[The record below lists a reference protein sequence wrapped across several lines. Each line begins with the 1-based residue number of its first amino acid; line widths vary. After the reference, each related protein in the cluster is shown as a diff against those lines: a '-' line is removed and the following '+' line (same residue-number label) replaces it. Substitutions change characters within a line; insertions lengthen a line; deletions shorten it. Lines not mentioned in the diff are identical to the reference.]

1 MAINYANVEVS
12 TDTFDAWI
20 GRTNNLVAALR
31 DRTLTAN
38 ATSAT
43 ADQTTGN
50 AELIGVFSA
59 NVITVSA
66 NTIAGGL
73 RGGNTSVSNT
83 LYVISNTVFTT
94 NGIANATTL
103 SITSNSV
110 GSNLNVTV
118 GGITTVGNTV
128 ISGNSSFNAI
138 RITGNSSVTNLA
150 INATSGYITANLVI
164 SGGVHTI
171 AGNVAFDTS
180 TLFVDASNNRIG
192 INNTTPDSS
201 LTVTGTANISG
212 NTVIGGAVH
221 SIAGNVA
228 FDTST
233 LFVDAANN
241 RVGISNTTPDASLT
255 ITGTANI
262 SGAVTLGG
270 LATTVAIN
278 ATTVNASAGM
288 NVGANINLSTTE
300 IRVGNSV
307 SNSIISGTGIS
318 TNGTLSVTSNT
329 TLSNTIS
336 VAGLASLNAGLNTT
350 TANATSINVGANV
363 NLTTTQVNVGNA
375 TANSILSVSG
385 ISTNG
390 TLSVTGVTTLNSNVN
405 VDSGV
410 LFVDATNNRVG
421 ISNTTPDAALTV
433 TGTANISGNITVG
446 GTVHA
451 VAGNV
456 AFDTDTLF
464 VDATNNRVGISN
476 TTPDASL
483 TITGTANVSGDVRI
497 GGLTTVV
504 NVNGSTI
511 NSTAMNVG
519 ANVNLSTTQINVGN
533 SVTNTVITSTS
544 IDTDG
549 SLAVLLGSTL
559 SNTVSVGGLATL
571 NAGLNTTT
579 ANASSGMNVGANVN
593 LSTTSINVGNSIVNT
608 TLTAAGISTN
618 GTLSVTGVTTLSSN
632 VNVDSGVLFVDATNN
647 RVGLSNTTPD
657 ASLTITGTANVS
669 GNVLIGGTATI
680 ANASITTAFITG
692 AANLYSTMAAN
703 GAATFANTVGITGL
717 TTVVSL
723 NQTGTANLFT
733 TNISGAANVANTF
746 NVTGLTTLATA
757 NVTGAINFRDAIVSN
772 GALTVSNTLTISN
785 TTSLNGTTTFQTDYV
800 IDVVANTGIGAG
812 NVIVY
817 SFPKA
822 TYSSAKL
829 MIQAKNTGNTQFSEM
844 IVVHD
849 STTAIGTTYG
859 TLTSPAG
866 SGFVDMTTAINN
878 ANVEVTMV
886 QIGVSNSAIKIVA
899 HLIK

>member
-12 TDTFDAWI
+12 TDTFDNWVTRSNQLI
-20 GRTNNLVAALR
+20 TALR

-38 ATSAT
+38 ATSA

-59 NVITVSA
+59 NSIMVSG
-66 NTIAGGL
+66 NSTSGGL
-73 RGGNTSVSNT
+73 RGGNTSTGSNT
-83 LYVISNTVFTT
+83 LYVISNTSFTP
-94 NGIANATTL
+94 NGSGNAAVLTITANT
-103 SITSNSV
+103 I
-110 GSNLNVTV
+110 GSNLNVTIA
-118 GGITTVGNTV
+118 GINTVGNTT
-128 ISGNSSFNAI
+128 ISGNSSYNAI

-233 LFVDAANN
+233 LFVDATNN

-262 SGAVTLGG
+262 SGAVTFGG

-307 SNSIISGTGIS
+307 SNSIINGTGIS
-318 TNGTLSVTSNT
+318 TNGTLSVTSGT
-329 TLSNTIS
+329 TLSNTMS
-336 VAGLASLNAGLNTT
+336 VGGLASLNAGLNTT

-390 TLSVTGVTTLNSNVN
+390 TLRADGVTTLNSNVN

-421 ISNTTPDAALTV
+421 ISNTTPDASLTV
-433 TGTANISGNITVG
+433 TGTANFSGNITVG

-476 TTPDASL
+476 ATPDASL

-504 NVNGSTI
+504 NINGSTI

-559 SNTVSVGGLATL
+559 SNTVSVGGLASL

-618 GTLSVTGVTTLSSN
+618 GTLSVTGIATLSSN
-632 VNVDSGVLFVDATNN
+632 VNVDSGTFFVDATNN
-647 RVGLSNTTPD
+647 RVGLSNTAPD

-669 GNVLIGGTATI
+669 GNVVIGGTATI
-680 ANASITTAFITG
+680 ANASITTAYITG

-733 TNISGAANVANTF
+733 TNITGATEVANTF
-746 NVTGLTTLATA
+746 SVLQLTTLASA
-757 NVTGAINFRDAIVSN
+757 NVTGIINFRNTLTAN
-772 GALTVSNTLTISN
+772 GETTVSNTFTVSG
-785 TTSLNGTTTFQTDYV
+785 TTNLNGTTIFEVDYV
-800 IDVVANTGIGAG
+800 VDVLSNTDIGAG
-812 NVIVY
+812 SVVVY

-822 TYSSAKL
+822 TYSSAKF

-849 STTAIGTTYG
+849 NTTAVGTTYG
-859 TLTSPAG
+859 TLTSPVG

-878 ANVEVTMV
+878 ANVELTMV
-886 QIGVSNSAIKIVA
+886 QLGVSNSAVKIVA